1 MSANQF
7 YDEGLE
13 SLQKGDLESAE
24 KWFIKSIEAF
34 PDDVYSYNKLAF
46 VYNERNKF
54 EKAVQL
60 INVALE
66 KIEKW
71 TISILEDMMRYH
83 QKVLQD
89 QIFFSKAW

>member
-24 KWFIKSIEAF
+24 KWFIKSIDAF

-46 VYNERNKF
+46 VYNELNQF
-54 EKAVQL
+54 EKAV
-60 INVALE
+60 
-66 KIEKW
+66 
-71 TISILEDMMRYH
+71 
-83 QKVLQD
+83 KVYGGG
-89 QIFFSKAW
+89 